1 MNLNA
6 VYLRDAE
13 QEVGGETEGVLTLLW
28 GLDRL
33 YSRCAS
39 CRLKDTQHRCS
50 LHWLAHS
57 HHCKARRLSQLT
69 PVIVAG
75 QAGGGGVRKGRV
87 TTFDVEIFH
96 NFFVHLDAVAGL
108 PHARQRCLAVATEFS
123 RIEHPLCASL
133 GERA

>member
-1 MNLNA
+1 VNLNA

-13 QEVGGETEGVLTLLW
+13 QEVGGETEGMLTLLW

-39 CRLKDTQHRCS
+39 CRLKNTQHSCS

-57 HHCKARRLSQLT
+57 LHCKARRLSQLT
-69 PVIVAG
+69 PVIVAE
-75 QAGGGGVRKGRV
+75 QAGGGVRKGRV

-96 NFFVHLDAVAGL
+96 NFFVHFDAVAGL
-108 PHARQRCLAVATEFS
+108 PHARQRCLAVATEFG

>member
-13 QEVGGETEGVLTLLW
+13 QEVRGETEGVLTLLW

-39 CRLKDTQHRCS
+39 CRLKNTQHTRS

-69 PVIVAG
+69 PVIVTG
-75 QAGGGGVRKGRV
+75 QAGGGGVTKGRV
-87 TTFDVEIFH
+87 TTLDVEIFH

-108 PHARQRCLAVATEFS
+108 PHARQRCLAVATEFG

>member
-39 CRLKDTQHRCS
+39 CRLKNTQHRCS

-108 PHARQRCLAVATEFS
+108 RPHARQVSCRCD
-123 RIEHPLCASL
+123 
-133 GERA
+133 

>member
-1 MNLNA
+1 MQPALVSSLTSLQSTA
-6 VYLRDAE
+6 LVSADAGHTRE
-13 QEVGGETEGVLTLLW
+13 
-28 GLDRL
+28 
-33 YSRCAS
+33 
-39 CRLKDTQHRCS
+39 
-50 LHWLAHS
+50 
-57 HHCKARRLSQLT
+57 
-69 PVIVAG
+69 AG